1 MTGEVF
7 IYQIRMG
14 SLGEYVF
21 CATSLMDLYKR
32 IFHGNESLKWEILRN
47 RDNTAF
53 ISFEEFKT
61 NWEKYI
67 TKSPFHLGYLGGYSE

>member
-32 IFHGNESLKWEILRN
+32 IFHGNDRMKWEILRN
-47 RDNTAF
+47 HDNTAF
-53 ISFEEFKT
+53 MSFEEFKK
-61 NWEKYI
+61 NWEKFI
-67 TKSPFHLGYLGGYSE
+67 TKTHFI

>member
-14 SLGEYVF
+14 SLGEYVY

-32 IFHGNESLKWEILRN
+32 IFHGNDRMKWEILRN
-47 RDNTAF
+47 RNNTAF
-53 ISFEEFKT
+53 MSFEEFKK
-61 NWEKYI
+61 NWEKFI
-67 TKSPFHLGYLGGYSE
+67 TKTPFHLG